1 VLRRLYRNLI
11 AAYLCCVSWFEVYG
25 LMVSVN
31 VGFLWTEIFTFVGV
45 LWIVMSRYLI
55 VLFGSVSL
63 VKCRLGWRELK
74 SWSIE

>member
-1 VLRRLYRNLI
+1 
-11 AAYLCCVSWFEVYG
+11 
-25 LMVSVN
+25 MVSVN